1 MQSKDTRTT
10 ILMRNSISQSGQNKK
25 NLSGTRKVRVHTEHM
40 PVKFLEL
47 DRVDV
52 VHKLVENIVDI
63 EFIKE
68 KDIELRKMRCTLMD
82 TEIPDDKMPKSEMLW
97 NYQDTDKVIKVFDLD
112 LQQWRAF
119 RLENVTRFDISC

>member
-1 MQSKDTRTT
+1 
-10 ILMRNSISQSGQNKK
+10 MRNSISQSGQNKK
-25 NLSGTRKVRVHTEHM
+25 NPNGTPKVREHIVHM

-52 VHKLVENIVDI
+52 VRKLVENIVDI

-68 KDIELRKMRCTLMD
+68 KDVQLRKMRCTLMD

>member
-1 MQSKDTRTT
+1 M
-10 ILMRNSISQSGQNKK
+10 
-25 NLSGTRKVRVHTEHM
+25 VHGRYGYTQGIYA
-40 PVKFLEL
+40 VKFLEL

-68 KDIELRKMRCTLMD
+68 KDIQLRKMRCTLMD

-97 NYQDTDKVIKVFDLD
+97 NYQNSDKVIKVFDLD
-112 LQQWRAF
+112 LQQWSSIPSRE
-119 RLENVTRFDISC
+119 RDTI

>member
-1 MQSKDTRTT
+1 MK
-10 ILMRNSISQSGQNKK
+10 NSISQSGQNKK